1 MAPSTARDREGRMR
15 VLYDYQ
21 AFMQR
26 RGGVSRYF
34 AELIDAMSRME
45 GFETSLPPIFSD
57 NEYLAGRKTLLTRGS
72 FRGKVR
78 IMTAL
83 NQVFAA
89 RALRGDFDV
98 FHPTYYRPYFLKS
111 LKRPFVVT
119 VHDMI
124 HELFPAYV
132 RDDGTAANKRLLCRH
147 ASRIIAV
154 SDNTR
159 NDLCRLLAVPPEKV
173 TVIHHATSLRY
184 DDSPRLVERPYILY
198 VGERSGYKNFA
209 ALLEA
214 ALLLLPRH
222 GVDLVCAGGGDFSR
236 AEMETM
242 KMHRIADRV
251 RHFEGPTAPQLAS
264 LYHFASLFVYPSLYE
279 GFGFP
284 LLEAFSCG
292 CPVAASRS
300 SSIPE
305 VVGPAAELFDPG
317 SIESVAAAIG
327 RVLDSPSR
335 SAELAQAGI
344 TRLRSFSWK
353 SSAQKTLDVYRAV
366 S

>member
-1 MAPSTARDREGRMR
+1 MR

-34 AELIDAMSRME
+34 AELIDAMSRTE
-45 GFETSLPPIFSD
+45 GFEASLPSIFSD
-57 NEYLAGRKTLLTRGS
+57 NEYLEGKKALLTRGS

-83 NQVFAA
+83 NQVAA
-89 RALRGDFDV
+89 VRALRGDFDV

-111 LKRPFVVT
+111 LKRPFVIT

-124 HELFPAYV
+124 HELFPGHV
-132 RDDGTAANKRLLCRH
+132 RDDGTAVNKRLLCRQ

-154 SDNTR
+154 SDNTK
-159 NDLCRLLAVPPEKV
+159 NDVCRLLDVAPEKI

-184 DDSPRLVERPYILY
+184 DDSPRLVERPYILH

-214 ALLLLPRH
+214 VPLLLHRH
-222 GVDLVCAGGGDFSR
+222 GVDLVCAGGGNFSR
-236 AEMETM
+236 AELELMEV
-242 KMHRIADRV
+242 RGIADRV
-251 RHFEGPTAPQLAS
+251 RHFEGPSAPQLGN

-279 GFGFP
+279 GFGLP

-292 CPVAASRS
+292 CPVAASRR

-305 VVGPAAELFDPG
+305 VVGSAAELFDPASVE
-317 SIESVAAAIG
+317 SIAATIE
-327 RVLDSPSR
+327 RVLDSSSR
-335 SAELAQAGI
+335 SAQLAQAG
-344 TRLRSFSWK
+344 TVRLRSFSWEK
-353 SSAQKTLDVYRAV
+353 AAQKTLDVYRAAA
-366 S
+366 